1 MYLPNFLATKGVSE
15 LDRILFIGRKLLPL
29 CIFLDSLGFK
39 RLYFIDDH
47 RNVYDNPYYTRIKY
61 IYGDKTNIHF
71 PDSFFKV
78 IFTENNAPTSEIQ
91 KYLSSEGTLVIVPKK
106 RHNFPQIGVN
116 AINAENFVLYFTQRN
131 PREATI
137 KEKDISI
144 STLVT
149 SISARPNN
157 AKVLPPSLDI
167 LNLSTLKEGI
177 SIYSEIL
184 NQRLL
189 NEFGIKSQIIQSPSE
204 TRSDVVVF
212 EFHKG
217 LGFTE
222 SFFDDLENILSS
234 GRKMIIESH
243 STLDKW
249 KNRILR
255 LTNRG
260 AFLTMRANEIALY
273 DGLKNYFLLPHLS
286 YPEIERD
293 VLFRSSMIKLGT
305 FGFYGNQKG
314 IDDIVS
320 LGKKLQVST
329 KILLSINPI
338 EKDVNKKST
347 KIRERFGKLKFVSVV
362 SKGEKHLAGKDKIV
376 EIIYGFFSDEEIV
389 REMSGC
395 SHIVFA
401 HRSRLEQS
409 GTINYAKKFGK
420 PVFALDS
427 FQAKIGQVYRFKKF
441 TFLTPFRAMRDNLV
455 EATLNYLIR
464 KRNISRFLNYLEE
477 SCIVFLTSLLSA
489 KKPTVKELN
498 KLDFHEIRDEDG
510 LDYLISLIK
519 SI

>member
-1 MYLPNFLATKGVSE
+1 MYLPHFLAVKGVNE
-15 LDRILFIGRKLLPL
+15 MDRILFIGKKLLPL
-29 CIFLDSLGFK
+29 CIFMDSLGFK
-39 RLYFIDDH
+39 RLYLIDDH
-47 RNVYDNPYYTRIKY
+47 RGVYDNPYYTRIRY

-71 PDSFFKV
+71 PISFFKL
-78 IFTENNAPTSEIQ
+78 IFTENSAQASEIQ
-91 KYLSSEGTLVIVPKK
+91 KYLISEGTLVIVQDKG
-106 RHNFPQIGVN
+106 HYFPPERDNNTI
-116 AINAENFVLYFTQRN
+116 AENYFLSFTKRN
-131 PREATI
+131 LQKTGV
-137 KEKDISI
+137 KEKDITIYS
-144 STLVT
+144 SVKSL
-149 SISARPNN
+149 SALPDSPE
-157 AKVLPPSLDI
+157 VLTRSLDI
-167 LNLSTLKEGI
+167 ISLSTFKEGI
-177 SIYSEIL
+177 SVHSEIL
-184 NQRLL
+184 SRRLL
-189 NEFGIKSQIIQSPSE
+189 NEFGIKSIIIQSPSE
-204 TRSDVVVF
+204 AKSDVVIF

-217 LGFTE
+217 LRFTE
-222 SFFDDLENILSS
+222 SFFDDLETMLSS

-255 LTNRG
+255 LTERG
-260 AFLTMRANEIALY
+260 ALLTMRANEIAFY
-273 DGLKNYFLLPHLS
+273 DDLQNYFLLPVLS
-286 YPEIERD
+286 YPEVEKNGLLYD
-293 VLFRSSMIKLGT
+293 GTIKLGT
-305 FGFYGNQKG
+305 FGFYGKQKG

-320 LGKKLQVST
+320 LGKKLNVST

-338 EKDVNKKST
+338 EKNVHKKS
-347 KIRERFGKLKFVSVV
+347 IEIEERFGNLNFVSVV
-362 SKGEKHLAGKDKIV
+362 SKDERNLAGKDKIV

-441 TFLTPFRAMRDNLV
+441 TFLTPFRAMRDDLV